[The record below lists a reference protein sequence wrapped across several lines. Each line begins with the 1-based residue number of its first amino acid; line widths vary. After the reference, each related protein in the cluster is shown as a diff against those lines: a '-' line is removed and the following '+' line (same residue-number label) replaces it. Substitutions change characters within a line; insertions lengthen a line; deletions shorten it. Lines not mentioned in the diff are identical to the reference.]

1 MATKVTS
8 HVIADN
14 AVTDA
19 KLHSDFT
26 ATTQSASDNST
37 NVATTA
43 YVTTAIANLS
53 DSAPSTLNTLNELA
67 AALGDDANFS
77 TTVTNSIAAKAAIA
91 GQTFTGDVQ
100 APGLYVGSTNTS
112 YDFYN
117 NGTSYLNGATTID
130 DNLTMTSGDIT
141 ISNAGPSI
149 YLVDTDNNPDYQ
161 IKNGNGSFRIIDTT
175 NSADRLHIDSS
186 GNVGIGT
193 TSPTSTSNVTTL
205 EVSNATTARILLD
218 STGTGGRKY
227 GWYSSTD
234 GQFAVYDYDASAER
248 IRIDSDGDVKINGTI
263 GTNNSTVFASM
274 GGRLTFDTDYSDTQ
288 RGPNKVVLQD
298 DGAWIAGLG
307 ISNGSTDFYSGGH
320 MTFRTGTSLGTERI
334 RITSDGKVGIG
345 ITNPSGGKLEVSG
358 GKAGVITTD
367 SSWGQF
373 RVGNTSNHEASM
385 AFVTGA
391 TASDFLADGDP
402 ACQHKVVL
410 GIHPY
415 GAGVTNFGIGNDYI
429 SNYHTIWDRDGHQ
442 LPRVNNTYDLGS
454 TAKGFRNIYTNDLH
468 LSNMPPEGTDV
479 DGNDYTREGNE
490 VDGTNGSWTIQE
502 GSDDLYL
509 CLLYTSPS
517 PRDRG

>member
-67 AALGDDANFS
+67 AALGDDANYA
-77 TTVTNSIAAKAAIA
+77 TTTTNAIAAKAAIS

-117 NGTSYLNGATTID
+117 NGTSYFNGAVTVD
-130 DNLTMTSGDIT
+130 DNLTTTGDIT

-161 IKNGNGSFRIIDTT
+161 IKNGNGAFRIIDTT
-175 NSADRLHIDSS
+175 NSADRLHIDAN
-186 GNVGIGT
+186 GKVGIGT
-193 TSPTSTSNVTTL
+193 TSPDRKLHINESASGTSNFL
-205 EVSNATTARILLD
+205 HMTTAA
-218 STGTGGRKY
+218 TGASGSNGFLMGIGSAGNAELWNYEAQPIIFAT
-227 GWYSSTD
+227 SST
-234 GQFAVYDYDASAER
+234 ER
-248 IRIDSDGDVKINGTI
+248 MRIDS
-263 GTNNSTVFASM
+263 S
-274 GGRLTFDTDYSDTQ
+274 
-288 RGPNKVVLQD
+288 
-298 DGAWIAGLG
+298 
-307 ISNGSTDFYSGGH
+307 
-320 MTFRTGTSLGTERI
+320 
-334 RITSDGKVGIG
+334 GKVGIG

-358 GKAGVITTD
+358 GRAGVISSD

-373 RVGNTSNHEASM
+373 RIGNPNAAETSM
-385 AFVTGA
+385 GFVTGA

-402 ACQHKVVL
+402 ACSHKVIIGL
-410 GIHPY
+410 SPY
-415 GAGVTNFGIGNDYI
+415 GAGSTNFGIGNDYI
-429 SNYHTIWDRDGHQ
+429 ANYHTMWTRDGHQ
-442 LPRVNNTYDLGS
+442 LPRLNNTYDLGS
-454 TAKGFRNIYTNDLH
+454 TGNGFRNIYTNDLN
-468 LSNMPPEGTDV
+468 LSNMPSEGTDV
-479 DGNDYTREGNE
+479 EGNPYTREGNE

-509 CLLYTSPS
+509 LNRLNGKKYKFKLEEVS
-517 PRDRG
+517 